1 MSISVGARRLDKE
14 SGPNARRTHSVS
26 RVVRN
31 YSRNMRDEREL
42 RPRAGVKL
50 CARERRTRRRV
61 DSAANRGK
69 ASR

>member
-1 MSISVGARRLDKE
+1 M
-14 SGPNARRTHSVS
+14 NARPTHSVS
-26 RVVRN
+26 RVISN
-31 YSRNMRDEREL
+31 YRRNMRDDREL

-50 CARERRTRRRV
+50 CTPERRTRRRV

>member
-1 MSISVGARRLDKE
+1 M
-14 SGPNARRTHSVS
+14 NACPTHSVS
-26 RVVRN
+26 RVIWN
-31 YSRNMRDEREL
+31 YMRDEREL

-50 CARERRTRRRV
+50 CAPERRTRQRV